1 MFTQLRCYAL
11 AGLLFGCSLP
21 LTIHRGISEGVTSV
35 VTGITPVSTSQVLK
49 MVASSVS
56 IRTLP
61 KDPIPSLRVASG
73 DDGSMYVRAQAGC
86 NVSYQGVTAPACV
99 WGDRSGSRTMVWLGD
114 SHALQWA
121 SAFDT
126 IGKRIHWK
134 VILLGKASCPA
145 PYTKF
150 YDWATR
156 SSYHACDVWHNYVIA
171 RINKINPDLLVVSGD
186 DFSPFNDQRKIISRS
201 VWGSALAKTL
211 HMINSSKTIKVIL
224 GPTPH
229 LSYPMWTVDCLAAH
243 EDNVQLC
250 SSSRSAVLRRIYDD
264 TDQDVAKKTGA
275 YYIDVLP
282 WFCVSICPAVIGN
295 MVVYG
300 AHDHITNQYAAY
312 LTNALQEALQ
322 PIMARS
328 K

>member
-1 MFTQLRCYAL
+1 MFTQLRRYAL

-21 LTIHRGISEGVTSV
+21 LIIHSGISDGATSV

-86 NVSYQGVTAPACV
+86 RVSYQGVTAPACV

-114 SHALQWA
+114 SHARQWA

-126 IGKRIHWK
+126 IGKRLHWK
-134 VILLGKASCPA
+134 VILIAKGSCPA
-145 PYTKF
+145 AYTEF

-156 SSYHACDVWHNYVIA
+156 SSYHACDVWHNHAIA
-171 RINKINPDLLVVSGD
+171 RIKEINPDLLIVTGE
-186 DFSPFNDQRKIISRS
+186 DFSPVNGQRQIISRS

-211 HMINSSKTIKVIL
+211 HMINSSKTRKVIL

-229 LSYPMWTVDCLAAH
+229 LAGRMWTVDCLAAH

-250 SSSRSAVLRRIYDD
+250 SSSRSAVLQLLYNG

-282 WFCVSICPAVIGN
+282 WFCTSICPAVIGN
-295 MVVYG
+295 MIVYG

-312 LTNALQEALQ
+312 LANALQDALQ
-322 PIMARS
+322 PMMARS

>member
-1 MFTQLRCYAL
+1 MFTQLRLYAL
-11 AGLLFGCSLP
+11 AGLLFGCSL
-21 LTIHRGISEGVTSV
+21 LLIVHRGISEGATSV
-35 VTGITPVSTSQVLK
+35 ATGITPVSTSQVLK

-61 KDPIPSLRVASG
+61 KHPIPSLQVAVG
-73 DDGSMYVRAQAGC
+73 DNGSMYVHAQAGC
-86 NVSYQGVTAPACV
+86 VVSYQGVTAPDCV

-114 SHALQWA
+114 SHAWQWA

-126 IGKRIHWK
+126 IGKRLHWK
-134 VILLGKASCPA
+134 VVLLGKASCPA
-145 PYTKF
+145 PYTEF
-150 YDWATR
+150 YDWATH
-156 SSYHACDVWHNYVIA
+156 SSYHACDVWHDYVIA
-171 RINKINPDLLVVSGD
+171 RIKKTNPDLLVVSGE
-186 DFSPFNDQRKIISRS
+186 DFSPLNGQRRIISRS
-201 VWGSALAKTL
+201 VWESALVKTL
-211 HMINSSKTIKVIL
+211 HMINSSKTRKVIL

-229 LSYPMWTVDCLAAH
+229 LSYRMWSVNCLAAH

-250 SSSRSAVLRRIYDD
+250 SSSRSAVIRLLYNDA
-264 TDQDVAKKTGA
+264 DQDAAKKTSS

-282 WFCVSICPAVIGN
+282 WFCTSICPAVIGN

-312 LTNALQEALQ
+312 LTNALQDALQ